1 MAEKGSESDLGPMN
15 LKWKVIGGLY
25 TKPFLTADE
34 ELPAGVRVDPE
45 RPVRS

>member
-1 MAEKGSESDLGPMN
+1 MAKKGSESDPGPMN

-25 TKPFLTADE
+25 TKPFLTADG
-34 ELPAGVRVDPE
+34 ELTSGVRVDPE